1 MTRRRGR
8 LPPKSRARA
17 ERWLR
22 QAARRIVA
30 RTHPEKIVLFG
41 SYAYGHPGPDSDMD
55 LLVVLDKPRDRF
67 KRYRLVEN
75 AIGGHLW
82 PLDILVRSQDEIAAR
97 LRLGDSFIGGILDR
111 GEVLHES

>member
-1 MTRRRGR
+1 M
-8 LPPKSRARA
+8 PPKSRARA

-30 RTHPEKIVLFG
+30 RTRPEKIVLFG
-41 SYAYGHPGPDSDMD
+41 SYAHGRPGPDSDMD
-55 LLVVLDKPRDRF
+55 LLIVLDKPRDRF

-97 LRLGDSFIGGILDR
+97 LRLGDPFIGGILDR
-111 GEVLHES
+111 GVVLHES